1 MLKFISVGFW
11 TLLGPSRGLF
21 KTTLLWSLTFFDGFL
36 GPLCCHLWP
45 FLTVFGANFMPKKG
59 LLLEGFGSKL
69 CGDPEPNFEE
79 SKQDY
84 WFVKKWG
91 QPDTNSSRHD
101 MTFHVNG
108 EKNHCNGWS
117 LTSIFWAAIAAM
129 NTILCLEISCRQRL
143 CKMLIPLRRAK
154 TASIPSQKESGLFSQ
169 YHPPG
174 KMVII
179 ALPKIILRFQMKD
192 NEWYKTCGKCK
203 KNSSLDT
210 VDATFTWPL
219 PPRKWTYL
227 HKICVSISNKG
238 NTKCFIWNKQ
248 NNQTSIL
255 STS

>member
-84 WFVKKWG
+84 RFVKKWG

-169 YHPPG
+169 ISPTRKNG
-174 KMVII
+174 
-179 ALPKIILRFQMKD
+179 D
-192 NEWYKTCGKCK
+192 NCTA
-203 KNSSLDT
+203 KNN
-210 VDATFTWPL
+210 F
-219 PPRKWTYL
+219 K
-227 HKICVSISNKG
+227 VSDEG
-238 NTKCFIWNKQ
+238 
-248 NNQTSIL
+248 
-255 STS
+255 

>member
-84 WFVKKWG
+84 RFVKKWG

-101 MTFHVNG
+101 VSCKRRKKSLQRMEFDINILGCHCSHEHHSVLGDIVSAAVMQNVNTFETRKNG
-108 EKNHCNGWS
+108 
-117 LTSIFWAAIAAM
+117 L
-129 NTILCLEISCRQRL
+129 
-143 CKMLIPLRRAK
+143 
-154 TASIPSQKESGLFSQ
+154 
-169 YHPPG
+169 Y
-174 KMVII
+174 
-179 ALPKIILRFQMKD
+179 
-192 NEWYKTCGKCK
+192 
-203 KNSSLDT
+203 
-210 VDATFTWPL
+210 
-219 PPRKWTYL
+219 
-227 HKICVSISNKG
+227 SISERKRAFFTISPTRKNGDNCTAK
-238 NTKCFIWNKQ
+238 
-248 NNQTSIL
+248 NNFKVSDEG
-255 STS
+255 